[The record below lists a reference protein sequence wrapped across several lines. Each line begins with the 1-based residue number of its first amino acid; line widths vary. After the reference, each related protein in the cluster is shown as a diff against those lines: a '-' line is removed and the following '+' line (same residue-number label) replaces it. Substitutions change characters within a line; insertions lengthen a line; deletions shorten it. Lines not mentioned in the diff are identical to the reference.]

1 MKHIQIQPFEIEKYE
16 KVYNLW
22 MSCKNMGFN
31 NVDDSLSGITKLVK
45 KNPNTCFVA
54 VKEGEIVG
62 TILAGNDGRR
72 GYVYHLCVCEK
83 CRKQGIGKMLVD
95 AMLEGMRQ
103 EGISKVALV
112 VFAYNDTA
120 NSFYE
125 KIGFIKRNDLYYRNI
140 SLVELERID
149 T

>member
-54 VKEGEIVG
+54 EKEGEIVG

-72 GYVYHLCVCEK
+72 G
-83 CRKQGIGKMLVD
+83 
-95 AMLEGMRQ
+95 
-103 EGISKVALV
+103 
-112 VFAYNDTA
+112 
-120 NSFYE
+120 
-125 KIGFIKRNDLYYRNI
+125 
-140 SLVELERID
+140 
-149 T
+149 

>member
-1 MKHIQIQPFEIEKYE
+1 
-16 KVYNLW
+16 
-22 MSCKNMGFN
+22 
-31 NVDDSLSGITKLVK
+31 
-45 KNPNTCFVA
+45 
-54 VKEGEIVG
+54 
-62 TILAGNDGRR
+62 
-72 GYVYHLCVCEK
+72 
-83 CRKQGIGKMLVD
+83 MLVD

>member
-1 MKHIQIQPFEIEKYE
+1 MEQIKITAFEIEKYE
-16 KVYNLW
+16 EIYKLW

-31 NVDDSLSGITKLVK
+31 NVDDSLAGITKLVN
-45 KNPNTCFVA
+45 KNPKTCFVA
-54 VKEGEIVG
+54 ETEGKIIG
-62 TILAGNDGRR
+62 TVLAGNDGGR
-72 GYVYHLCVCEK
+72 GYVYHLCVDEEY
-83 CRKQGIGKMLVD
+83 RQRGIGKKLVD
-95 AMLEGMRQ
+95 AMLDGMRE

-120 NSFYE
+120 NAFYE
-125 KIGFIKRNDLYYRNI
+125 KIGFVKRNDLFYRNI

>member
-1 MKHIQIQPFEIEKYE
+1 MEQIKIAPFVIEKYE
-16 KVYNLW
+16 EIYYLW
-22 MSCKNMGFN
+22 MNCKNMGFN
-31 NVDDSLSGITKLVK
+31 NVDDSLTGITKLVK

-54 VKEGEIVG
+54 EAEGKIIG
-62 TILAGNDGRR
+62 TVLAGNDGRR
-72 GYVYHLCVCEK
+72 GYVYHLCVSEEY
-83 CRKQGIGKMLVD
+83 RKQGIGKKLVD
-95 AMLEGMRQ
+95 AMLDGMRE

-120 NSFYE
+120 NAFYE
-125 KIGFIKRNDLYYRNI
+125 KIGFVKRNDLYYRNI